1 MNGSF
6 IARLGKGMDR
16 LAHRYLLGEV
26 PNPETWPPP
35 HDLDSLPLPEGSN
48 KSDGDSTAWA
58 MAREFTEGWTHRR
71 TRIGAQAHRFVEN
84 GEYDCGWR
92 MVSLAQRFMAAHAPN
107 TTWDIL
113 TIIPPPPV
121 FTPTPVLE
129 WSAKRLAHALGVR
142 FRPDLFAMAAPL
154 RDHPDR
160 LRKLPLPLADLM
172 ILTHPES
179 VFGKKMIL
187 ADWRWEKGRAM
198 SAASKLLRR
207 AGADVFCLAWLE

>member
-6 IARLGKGMDR
+6 IAHLGKNLDR
-16 LAHRYLLGEV
+16 LAHRYLLGEA
-26 PNPETWPPP
+26 PNPESWPPP
-35 HDLDSLPLPEGSN
+35 SDVDALALTEGQD
-48 KSDGDSTAWA
+48 KSDGDFAAWVI
-58 MAREFTEGWTHRR
+58 AREFTEGLTHRR
-71 TRIGAQAHRFVEN
+71 TPIGAQAYRLAEN

-92 MVSLAQRFMAAHAPN
+92 MVDLAHRFVAAHSTNA
-107 TTWDIL
+107 TWDIV
-113 TIIPPPPV
+113 TIIPPSPV

-129 WSAKRLAHALGVR
+129 WSAERLARLRGAR

-172 ILTHPES
+172 ILTYPES
-179 VFGKKMIL
+179 VYAKKVIL
-187 ADWRWEKGRAM
+187 ADWRWEQGRAM

-207 AGADVFCLAWLE
+207 AGAEVFCLAWLE